1 MQIVLKW
8 LVRLFM
14 VVLACVIAAGALGWY
29 LVSRSLPDYDG
40 EIALPGLVEPVT
52 IVRDANAVPH
62 ITATT
67 EADGWYALGLAHAQ
81 DRLWQ
86 MELSRRAAQGRLSAL
101 LGPRTVDL
109 DRLVKTLNL
118 YGLSSAAVEHQS
130 AETRAALDAYA
141 AGVNAWIRHVNSNA
155 LGRGAPEF
163 FAFGSDLSPW
173 TAADSISILKMM
185 ALRLSASAR
194 NEVRRAQ
201 TVLTLPPERVVDI
214 LPEYPVPAQI
224 SPARPRADLPGL
236 DRARML
242 LPGTARMAAGP
253 PAHPHP
259 PSGQRPVLDDAH
271 DAIDPL
277 LTALG
282 PSPMPE
288 LSRASNAWAVDG
300 TRTATG
306 KSLLANDPHLW
317 LSAPAV
323 WYLAHVETPELAVIG
338 GTLPG
343 VPAVLV
349 GRTRALGWGLTTAN
363 VDDQDLYIE
372 EVNPENPDEYRL
384 ADGSWAPF
392 EDRSIRIEVAGRMP
406 VTEVVRA
413 TRHGPVLTGEQ
424 FGAHAITP
432 PGHVAALAWT
442 ALEPADT
449 TMTAVY
455 DIMHADSLETAVRAA
470 GKVVAPAQNI
480 TLADEDGVAMVVAGA
495 VPIRD
500 RNSLSQGAC
509 RPPGAHEA
517 NDWKGIRPASQNP
530 RTVRPISG
538 AVANANNRT
547 TDARYPN
554 HLSFDWAYPYRIQ
567 RLNKELTGRAFH
579 SLDGFVA
586 LQTDSVSEMARAVL
600 PLVAQTLWWREGTP
614 KIGDA
619 RRRRALEL
627 LSEWNGEMD
636 RHGPEPLIFAEWIR
650 MLTARLAADELGP
663 LFREF
668 EGVRPLFIERVY
680 RDIDGAA
687 IWCDVDKTPEKE
699 TCAQIASIAL
709 DDALANLAR
718 EYGSNVEGW
727 RWGTAHVA
735 VHRHTPFGYLGPLG
749 LFFNIETETSGGNYT
764 LLRGQTTGRGDTP
777 FRNVHAAGLR
787 VVYDFADLD
796 ASQMIIS
803 TGQSGHPFSRLYDHL
818 AEPWARG
825 EMIPMS
831 MRDEDARAGA
841 LGVMTLLPE
850 GNE

>member
-1 MQIVLKW
+1 MQTVLKW

-14 VVLACVIAAGALGWY
+14 VTVAGMIVAGALGWY

-40 EIALPGLVEPVT
+40 EIRLAGLEQPVT

-62 ITATT
+62 ISAGT

-101 LGPRTVDL
+101 LGARTVDL

-118 YGLSSAAVEHQS
+118 YGLSSAAVAHQS
-130 AETRAALDAYA
+130 PETLAALEAYA
-141 AGVNAWIRHVNSNA
+141 EGVNAWIRHVNTNA

-163 FAFGSDLSPW
+163 FAFGSELSPW
-173 TAADSISILKMM
+173 TPADSISILKMM
-185 ALRLSASAR
+185 ALRLSAAAR
-194 NEVRRAQ
+194 NEVRRTQ
-201 TVLTLPPERVVDI
+201 TVLTLPPDRVVDI

-224 SPARPRADLPGL
+224 APSRPAAVLPGAG
-236 DRARML
+236 RAEGPAPTTPNGASGRPDWL
-242 LPGTARMAAGP
+242 LPAG
-253 PAHPHP
+253 HRQ
-259 PSGQRPVLDDAH
+259 S
-271 DAIDPL
+271 DAIDRHAADPL
-277 LTALG
+277 LTAFG
-282 PSPMPE
+282 PSPWPE

-306 KSLLANDPHLW
+306 KALLANDPHLW
-317 LSAPAV
+317 LSAPSV
-323 WYLAHVETPELAVIG
+323 WYLAHVETPKLAVIG

-349 GRTRALGWGLTTAN
+349 GRTRSLGWGLTTAN
-363 VDDQDLYIE
+363 VDDQDLFIE
-372 EVNPENPDEYRL
+372 EVNPDNPDQYRL
-384 ADGSWAPF
+384 PDGSWAAF
-392 EDRSIRIEVAGRMP
+392 AERSIRIEVTGRMP
-406 VTEVVRA
+406 ITEIVRS

-424 FGAHAITP
+424 FGANAITP

-455 DIMHADSLETAVRAA
+455 EIMTANGINEAVRAA

-480 TLADEDGVAMVVAGA
+480 TLAEADAVAMIVAGA
-495 VPIRD
+495 IPIRARD
-500 RNSLSQGAC
+500 SLSQGRVPSA
-509 RPPGAHEA
+509 GSHGA
-517 NDWKGIRPASQNP
+517 NDWQGIRPASLNP
-530 RTVRPISG
+530 RSVRPASG

-547 TDARYPN
+547 TDAPYPDN
-554 HLSFDWAYPYRIQ
+554 VSFDWAYPYRIQ
-567 RLNKELTGRAFH
+567 RLNKELTARAFH
-579 SLDGFVA
+579 SLDGFMA

-600 PLVAQTLWWREGTP
+600 PLIAQTLWWREGTP
-614 KIGDA
+614 KIGDE
-619 RRRRALEL
+619 RRRRALEML
-627 LSEWNGEMD
+627 AGWNGEMD
-636 RHGPEPLIFAEWIR
+636 RHGPEPLIFAEWTR

-668 EGVRPLFIERVY
+668 EGPRPLFIERVY

-687 IWCDVDKTPEKE
+687 IWCDVDKTPETE
-699 TCAQIASIAL
+699 TCAEIASIAL
-709 DDALANLAR
+709 DDALANLTR

-727 RWGTAHVA
+727 RWGTAHIA
-735 VHRHTPFGYLGPLG
+735 VHRHTPFGYFGPLG
-749 LFFNIETETSGGNYT
+749 LLFNIENETSGGNYT
-764 LLRGQTTGRGDTP
+764 LLRGQTLGRGDTP

-831 MRDEDARAGA
+831 MREEDARAGA
-841 LGVMTLLPE
+841 LGVMTLVPE
-850 GNE
+850 NAE